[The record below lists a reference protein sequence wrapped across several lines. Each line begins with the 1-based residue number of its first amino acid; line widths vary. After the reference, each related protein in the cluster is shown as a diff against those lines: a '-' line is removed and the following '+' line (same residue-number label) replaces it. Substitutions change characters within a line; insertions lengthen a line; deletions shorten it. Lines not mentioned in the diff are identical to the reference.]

1 MKRTTTIVLAAA
13 IALSMTAC
21 DALDS
26 LLEVNILASLYAVSA
41 DDVATSKSDADAL
54 VTLAESDTFFVTL
67 ADPLNDT
74 LKEEVLATIIAA
86 IGDATEPADVQ
97 DLTLLGAAIEL
108 RTTGGDIV
116 VNNIAGVLAAQTL
129 IKTDGAIDPVK
140 LLKEIMPATIVDDN
154 GAIIE
159 GQEDEF
165 KLIIEGFVAA
175 SIFYDQLGTSL
186 VDGTYEDTT
195 VEAGTILQSALVAA
209 TLASLTPP
217 ENVTSGDYLLSLVD
231 GSVTYP
237 DTFSFPD
244 TSEGSSLGNLFT
256 AAGVNPADLG
266 L

>member
-13 IALSMTAC
+13 IAMSMTAC
-21 DALDS
+21 DALDRM
-26 LLEVNILASLYAVSA
+26 LQVNIFSGFYAVSVE
-41 DDVATSKSDADAL
+41 DVASSKTDAPAL
-54 VTLAESDTFFVTL
+54 VTLSESDTFFETL
-67 ADPLNDT
+67 AAPANAG
-74 LKEEVLATIIAA
+74 LKVEVLATITDAIAE
-86 IGDATEPADVQ
+86 ATEPADVQ
-97 DLTLLGAAIEL
+97 DLTLLGAEIEL

-116 VNNIAGVLAAQTL
+116 VNNIADVLSDQTL

-140 LLKEIMPATIVDDN
+140 LLTKIIPSTIVDDT

-159 GQEDEF
+159 GKEDDF
-165 KLIIEGFVAA
+165 KEIIEGFVAA

-186 VDGTYEDTT
+186 DGGTYEDTT

-237 DTFSFPD
+237 TTFSFPD

-256 AAGVNPADLG
+256 AAGVNPVTLG